1 VLQYN
6 DDIAGYALAIPRAGL
21 APADIVGMLIKRDGA
36 PSQPPPLQPSAMA
49 EQPQPV
55 QPATFNEPVQD
66 AAPLARVGPGNEPT
80 LAPPRPVQ
88 PPPTSETPEPEDAP
102 DETPAVAPSGP
113 TDFGPHEAKRPPPG
127 VDGGPKTLEQLGLY
141 PGLVDVSPAKRA
153 QELANLLHWERGLP
167 EEMGTPIRLDE
178 CLSAVPENER
188 RPVVGSYWR
197 TRENIAQYQALA
209 VELEQIDMLNPIVL
223 RMRQTAGGP
232 EAMLRLRVAR
242 SSLKAQLAETRI
254 ALSINQFQLTQLVHR
269 SLDGPWLLPT
279 TSPHGGGYRLK
290 SDAQPAALADSFTF
304 RRGVLVVPSTHATL
318 IELARTVVLADA
330 ARAATAARFDQGTV
344 GLDKL
349 VSAIEMETDQTRQ
362 FLGLLTQ
369 YNLEI
374 ADYALAVMP
383 SSTPVTTVV
392 GALVTPGEGRR

>member
-1 VLQYN
+1 
-6 DDIAGYALAIPRAGL
+6 
-21 APADIVGMLIKRDGA
+21 M
-36 PSQPPPLQPSAMA
+36 
-49 EQPQPV
+49 
-55 QPATFNEPVQD
+55 EP
-66 AAPLARVGPGNEPT
+66 
-80 LAPPRPVQ
+80 
-88 PPPTSETPEPEDAP
+88 PEDKP
-102 DETPAVAPSGP
+102 EEPAAAAPSGP
-113 TDFGPHEAKRPPPG
+113 TDFGPREAQRPPA
-127 VDGGPKTLEQLGLY
+127 VEGGPKTLEQLGLY

-167 EEMGTPIRLDE
+167 EEMGTRIRLDE
-178 CLSAVPENER
+178 CLGAVPENER
-188 RPVVGSYWR
+188 RAVVGSYWR
-197 TRENIAQYQALA
+197 TRENIAQYQAL
-209 VELEQIDMLNPIVL
+209 VIELEQIDILNPIVL

-330 ARAATAARFDQGTV
+330 ARAAIAARFDQGTV

-362 FLGLLTQ
+362 FLALLTQ

-383 SSTPVTTVV
+383 SSAPVNAVV
-392 GALVTPGEGRR
+392 GALVTPGEARR